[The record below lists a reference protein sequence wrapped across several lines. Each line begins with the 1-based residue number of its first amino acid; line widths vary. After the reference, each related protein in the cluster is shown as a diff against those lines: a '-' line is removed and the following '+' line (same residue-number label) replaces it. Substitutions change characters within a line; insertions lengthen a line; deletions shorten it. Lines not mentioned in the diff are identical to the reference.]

1 MKSKIPID
9 WSIDEQH
16 HPLRYKETSEK
27 EYIRRV
33 YDQKMDRKIKE
44 RYNSG
49 IGNYRPAD
57 HDSLM
62 HNDRDVLTKE
72 LEQFN
77 TSKVINN
84 ARHNPE
90 FGEPLSPKNNRDVQ
104 G

>member
-16 HPLRYKETSEK
+16 NPLRSKESSEK
-27 EYIRRV
+27 EYIRRA
-33 YDQKMDRKIKE
+33 YDQKMERKIKE

-57 HDSLM
+57 NDSLI
-62 HNDRDVLTKE
+62 HNDSDVLTKE

-77 TSKVINN
+77 TSKVIN
-84 ARHNPE
+84 AAHVRHNP
-90 FGEPLSPKNNRDVQ
+90 
-104 G
+104 

>member
-9 WSIDEQH
+9 WSIDELQN
-16 HPLRYKETSEK
+16 PLRSKETSEK

-33 YDQKMDRKIKE
+33 YDQKMERKIKE

-57 HDSLM
+57 HDSLI

-77 TSKVINN
+77 TSKVVNN
-84 ARHNPE
+84 GRHNP
-90 FGEPLSPKNNRDVQ
+90 
-104 G
+104 